1 MKERYN
7 MDKAHTTQRTSR
19 LNWQL
24 CRFALLLFTLA
35 LVAACARMGNP
46 DGGWYDETPPRVVGA
61 SPTEKAT
68 GVKTRKLHIRFNEF
82 IKIENATENVVVS
95 PPQLESP
102 DIKAGGKSIDI
113 ELKDSLKANTTYT
126 VDFSDAITDNNEGNP
141 LGNYTYSF
149 STGEHIDTM
158 EVSGWVLAAENLEPV
173 KGILVGLY
181 ANLAD
186 SAFRTQ
192 PMLRVAK
199 TDGRGHFVIRGI
211 APGKY
216 RVYAL
221 QDVDGDY
228 HLTQKGEEM
237 AFNREIIVPSSKP
250 DVRQDTLWRD
260 SLRIDSISR
269 VSYTHF
275 LPDNIMLRA
284 FTHVQTDRFFTKAER
299 TLPEC
304 FSLVFTAGSNELPQL
319 RGLNFNNAERAF
331 IVMPT
336 AKKDT
341 ITYWIKDS
349 ALINQDTLR
358 MQMQYWSTDTTGQLR
373 MKQDTIEVLAKTPYA
388 KRLKEKQKKAEEWK
402 KAQDKAQKKGE
413 PFETIMRPEALKVE
427 VKVNNSIAPDE
438 NVRIELPTPL
448 QSLDSTKVHLYSK
461 RDTLWYEARYR
472 IRVREGGDSLA
483 PVGTNLLHKRWL
495 ELQAEWKPGVEYS
508 FELDSLALTDIY
520 GTTSGKIKQ
529 GFKVREDKEFAT
541 LAVSLTALTD
551 SNVVVQLLNGQ
562 DAVVK
567 QTRALAGTANFYYLQ
582 PATYYLRLF
591 VDRNGNGRW
600 DTGDFYRGEEPETVY
615 YFPEEIECKANW
627 DATRTWNPT
636 AKPLNEQKPGKI
648 TKQKPDKGKSIKRRN
663 RERARELGIPLPP
676 DLK

>member
-1 MKERYN
+1 MKERN
-7 MDKAHTTQRTSR
+7 NTDKAHSTQRTRR

-24 CRFALLLFTLA
+24 CRFALLLLTLT

-158 EVSGWVLAAENLEPV
+158 EVSGWVLAADNLEPV

-228 HLTQKGEEM
+228 HLTQKGEQM

-413 PFETIMRPEALKVE
+413 PFETEMRPEALKVE

-472 IRVREGGDSLA
+472 LRVREGGDSLA

-551 SNVVVQLLNGQ
+551 SNVVVQLLNEQ

-676 DLK
+676 ELK

>member
-275 LPDNIMLRA
+275 LPDNITLRA
-284 FTHVQTDRFFTKAER
+284 FTHIQTDRFFTKAER

-448 QSLDSTKVHLYSK
+448 LSLDST
-461 RDTLWYEARYR
+461 
-472 IRVREGGDSLA
+472 
-483 PVGTNLLHKRWL
+483 
-495 ELQAEWKPGVEYS
+495 
-508 FELDSLALTDIY
+508 
-520 GTTSGKIKQ
+520 
-529 GFKVREDKEFAT
+529 
-541 LAVSLTALTD
+541 
-551 SNVVVQLLNGQ
+551 
-562 DAVVK
+562 
-567 QTRALAGTANFYYLQ
+567 
-582 PATYYLRLF
+582 
-591 VDRNGNGRW
+591 
-600 DTGDFYRGEEPETVY
+600 
-615 YFPEEIECKANW
+615 
-627 DATRTWNPT
+627 
-636 AKPLNEQKPGKI
+636 
-648 TKQKPDKGKSIKRRN
+648 
-663 RERARELGIPLPP
+663 
-676 DLK
+676 

>member
-24 CRFALLLFTLA
+24 CRFALLLLTLT

-95 PPQLESP
+95 PPQLETP

-304 FSLVFTAGSNELPQL
+304 FSLVFTAGSNELPVL

-331 IVMPT
+331 IAMPT

-413 PFETIMRPEALKVE
+413 PFETEMRPEALKAE

-448 QSLDSTKVHLYSK
+448 LSLDSTKVHLYSK

-676 DLK
+676 ELK

>member
-275 LPDNIMLRA
+275 LPDNITLRA
-284 FTHVQTDRFFTKAER
+284 FTHIQTDRFFTKAER

-304 FSLVFTAGSNELPQL
+304 FSLVFTAGNNELPVL
-319 RGLNFNNAERAF
+319 RGLNFNNDERAF

-472 IRVREGGDSLA
+472 LRVREGADSLA

>member
-1 MKERYN
+1 MKERN
-7 MDKAHTTQRTSR
+7 NTDKAHSTQRTRR

-24 CRFALLLFTLA
+24 CRFALLLLTLA

-358 MQMQYWSTDTTGQLR
+358 MEMQYWSTDTTGQLR

-472 IRVREGGDSLA
+472 LRVREGADSLA

-676 DLK
+676 ELK

>member
-373 MKQDTIEVLAKTPYA
+373 MKQDTREVLAKTPYA

-438 NVRIELPTPL
+438 NVRIDLPTPL

-676 DLK
+676 ELK

>member
-24 CRFALLLFTLA
+24 CRFALLLLTLT
-35 LVAACARMGNP
+35 LVTACARMGNP

-61 SPTEKAT
+61 SPAEKAT

-158 EVSGWVLAAENLEPV
+158 EVSGWVLAADNLEPV

-237 AFNREIIVPSSKP
+237 AFNREVIVPSSKP

-373 MKQDTIEVLAKTPYA
+373 MKQDTIEILSKTPYA

-438 NVRIELPTPL
+438 NVRIDLPTPL

-472 IRVREGGDSLA
+472 LRVREGGDSLA

-676 DLK
+676 ELK

>member
-68 GVKTRKLHIRFNEF
+68 AVKTRKLHIRFNEF

-237 AFNREIIVPSSKP
+237 AFNHEIIVPSSKP

-275 LPDNIMLRA
+275 LPDNITLRA

-304 FSLVFTAGSNELPQL
+304 FSLVFTAGNNELPVL

-413 PFETIMRPEALKVE
+413 PFETIMRPEALKME

-508 FELDSLALTDIY
+508 FELDSLAFTDIY

-663 RERARELGIPLPP
+663 RERALELGIPLPP

>member
-221 QDVDGDY
+221 QDIDGDY

-275 LPDNIMLRA
+275 LPDNITLRA
-284 FTHVQTDRFFTKAER
+284 FTHIQTDRFFTKAER

-304 FSLVFTAGSNELPQL
+304 FSLVFTAGNNELPVL

-413 PFETIMRPEALKVE
+413 PFETEMRPEALKVE

-472 IRVREGGDSLA
+472 LRVREGGDSLA

-551 SNVVVQLLNGQ
+551 SNVVVQLLNEQ

-663 RERARELGIPLPP
+663 RERAQELGIPLPP

>member
-95 PPQLESP
+95 PPQLETP

-284 FTHVQTDRFFTKAER
+284 FTHIQTDRFFTKAER

-304 FSLVFTAGSNELPQL
+304 FSLVFTAGSNELPVL

-331 IVMPT
+331 IAMPT

-373 MKQDTIEVLAKTPYA
+373 MKQDTIEILSKTPYA

-508 FELDSLALTDIY
+508 FELDSLAFTDIY

-676 DLK
+676 ELK

>member
-237 AFNREIIVPSSKP
+237 AFNREIIAPSSKP

-275 LPDNIMLRA
+275 LPDNITLRA

-304 FSLVFTAGSNELPQL
+304 FSLVFTAGNNELPVL

-331 IVMPT
+331 IAMPT

-413 PFETIMRPEALKVE
+413 PFETEMRPEALKVE

-472 IRVREGGDSLA
+472 LRVREGADSLA

-520 GTTSGKIKQ
+520 GTASGKIKQ

-676 DLK
+676 ELK

>member
-275 LPDNIMLRA
+275 LPDNITLRA
-284 FTHVQTDRFFTKAER
+284 FTHIQTDRFFTKAER

-304 FSLVFTAGSNELPQL
+304 FSLVFTAGNNELPVL

-413 PFETIMRPEALKVE
+413 PFETEMRPEALKVE

-551 SNVVVQLLNGQ
+551 SNVVVQLLNEQ

-676 DLK
+676 ELK

>member
-284 FTHVQTDRFFTKAER
+284 FTHIQTDRFFTKAER

-349 ALINQDTLR
+349 ALINQDSLR

-413 PFETIMRPEALKVE
+413 PFETEMRPEALKVE

-472 IRVREGGDSLA
+472 LRVREGADSLA

-520 GTTSGKIKQ
+520 GTASGKIKQ

-663 RERARELGIPLPP
+663 RERALELGIPLPP

>member
-24 CRFALLLFTLA
+24 CRFALLLFTLT

-158 EVSGWVLAAENLEPV
+158 EVSGWVLAADNLEPV

-275 LPDNIMLRA
+275 LPDNITLRA

-413 PFETIMRPEALKVE
+413 PFETEMRPEALKVE

-508 FELDSLALTDIY
+508 FELDSLALTDTY

-676 DLK
+676 ELK

>member
-1 MKERYN
+1 MKERNN
-7 MDKAHTTQRTSR
+7 MDKAHSTQRTRR

-24 CRFALLLFTLA
+24 CRFALLLLTLT

-61 SPTEKAT
+61 SPAEKAT

-158 EVSGWVLAAENLEPV
+158 EVSGWVLAADNLEPV

-237 AFNREIIVPSSKP
+237 AFNREVIVPSSKP

-373 MKQDTIEVLAKTPYA
+373 MKQDTIEILSKTPYA

-438 NVRIELPTPL
+438 NVRIDLPTPL

-472 IRVREGGDSLA
+472 LRVREGADSLA

-676 DLK
+676 ELK

>member
-1 MKERYN
+1 MKERN
-7 MDKAHTTQRTSR
+7 NTDKAHSTQRTRR

-24 CRFALLLFTLA
+24 CRFALLLLTLT

-61 SPTEKAT
+61 SPAEKAT

-158 EVSGWVLAAENLEPV
+158 EVSGWVLAADNLEPV

-237 AFNREIIVPSSKP
+237 AFNREVIVPSSKP

-269 VSYTHF
+269 VGYTHF

-373 MKQDTIEVLAKTPYA
+373 MKQDTIEILSKTPYA

-472 IRVREGGDSLA
+472 LRVREGADSLA

-676 DLK
+676 ELK

>member
-275 LPDNIMLRA
+275 LPDNITLRA

-336 AKKDT
+336 DKKDT

-448 QSLDSTKVHLYSK
+448 LSLDSTKVHLYSK

-472 IRVREGGDSLA
+472 LRVREGADSLA

-551 SNVVVQLLNGQ
+551 SNVVVQLLNEQ

-567 QTRALAGTANFYYLQ
+567 QARALAGTANFYYLQ

-676 DLK
+676 ELK

>member
-95 PPQLESP
+95 PPQLETP

-228 HLTQKGEEM
+228 HLTQKGEQM

-275 LPDNIMLRA
+275 LPDNITLRA
-284 FTHVQTDRFFTKAER
+284 FTHIQTDRFFTKAER

-413 PFETIMRPEALKVE
+413 PFETEMRPEALKVE

-472 IRVREGGDSLA
+472 LRVREWGDSLA

-567 QTRALAGTANFYYLQ
+567 QTRALAGTANFNYLQ

-676 DLK
+676 ELK

>member
-61 SPTEKAT
+61 SPAEKAT

-299 TLPEC
+299 TQPEC
-304 FSLVFTAGSNELPQL
+304 FSLVFTAGNNELPVL

-331 IVMPT
+331 IAMPT

-373 MKQDTIEVLAKTPYA
+373 MKQDTIEILSKTPYA

-472 IRVREGGDSLA
+472 LRVREGADSLA

>member
-237 AFNREIIVPSSKP
+237 AFNREVIVPSSKP

-284 FTHVQTDRFFTKAER
+284 FTHIQTDRFFTKAER

-304 FSLVFTAGSNELPQL
+304 FSLVFTAGNNELPVL

-331 IVMPT
+331 IAMPT

-373 MKQDTIEVLAKTPYA
+373 MKQDTIEVLAKTPYD

-413 PFETIMRPEALKVE
+413 PFETEMRPEALKVE

-472 IRVREGGDSLA
+472 LRVREGADSLA

-648 TKQKPDKGKSIKRRN
+648 TKQKPDKSKSIKRRN
-663 RERARELGIPLPP
+663 RERAQELGIPLPP

>member
-304 FSLVFTAGSNELPQL
+304 FSLVFTAGNNELPVL

-413 PFETIMRPEALKVE
+413 PFETEMRPEALKVE

-448 QSLDSTKVHLYSK
+448 LSLDSTKVHLYSK

-472 IRVREGGDSLA
+472 LRVREGADSLA

-520 GTTSGKIKQ
+520 GTASGKIKQ

-551 SNVVVQLLNGQ
+551 SNVVVQLLNEQ
-562 DAVVK
+562 DGVVK

-582 PATYYLRLF
+582 PARYYLRLF

-663 RERARELGIPLPP
+663 RERALELGIPLPP

>member
-275 LPDNIMLRA
+275 LPDNITLRA

-373 MKQDTIEVLAKTPYA
+373 MKQDTIEILAKTPYA

-413 PFETIMRPEALKVE
+413 PFETEMRPEALKVE

-448 QSLDSTKVHLYSK
+448 LSLDSTKVHLYSK

-472 IRVREGGDSLA
+472 LRVREGADSLA

-676 DLK
+676 ELK

>member
-1 MKERYN
+1 MKERN
-7 MDKAHTTQRTSR
+7 NTDKAHSTQRTRR

-24 CRFALLLFTLA
+24 CRFALLLLTLT

-61 SPTEKAT
+61 SPAEKAT

-228 HLTQKGEEM
+228 HLTQKGEQM
-237 AFNREIIVPSSKP
+237 AFNREVIVPSSKP

-373 MKQDTIEVLAKTPYA
+373 MKQDTIEVLSKTPYA

-472 IRVREGGDSLA
+472 LRVREGADSLA

-636 AKPLNEQKPGKI
+636 AKQLNEQKPGKI

-676 DLK
+676 ELK

>member
-126 VDFSDAITDNNEGNP
+126 MDFSDAITDNNEGNP

-275 LPDNIMLRA
+275 LPDNITLRA

-299 TLPEC
+299 ALPEC

-413 PFETIMRPEALKVE
+413 PFETEMRPEALKVE

-448 QSLDSTKVHLYSK
+448 LSLDSTKVHLYSK

-676 DLK
+676 ELK

>member
-1 MKERYN
+1 MKERN
-7 MDKAHTTQRTSR
+7 NTDKAHSTQRTRR

-24 CRFALLLFTLA
+24 CRFALLLLTLT

-61 SPTEKAT
+61 SPAEKAT

-158 EVSGWVLAAENLEPV
+158 EVSGWVLAADNLEPV

-269 VSYTHF
+269 VGYTHF

-373 MKQDTIEVLAKTPYA
+373 MKQDTIEILSKTPYA

-413 PFETIMRPEALKVE
+413 PFETEMRPEALKVE

-448 QSLDSTKVHLYSK
+448 LSLDSTKVHLYSK

-551 SNVVVQLLNGQ
+551 SNVVVQLLNEQ

-567 QTRALAGTANFYYLQ
+567 QARALAGTANFYYLQ

-676 DLK
+676 ELK

>member
-1 MKERYN
+1 MKERN
-7 MDKAHTTQRTSR
+7 NTDKAHSTQRTRR

-24 CRFALLLFTLA
+24 CRFALLLLTLT

-61 SPTEKAT
+61 SPAEKAT

-158 EVSGWVLAAENLEPV
+158 EVSGWVLAADNLEPV

-228 HLTQKGEEM
+228 HLTQKGEQM
-237 AFNREIIVPSSKP
+237 AFNREVIVPSSKP

-299 TLPEC
+299 MLPEC

-373 MKQDTIEVLAKTPYA
+373 MKQDTIEILSKTPYA

-472 IRVREGGDSLA
+472 LRVREGADSLA

-676 DLK
+676 ELK

>member
-275 LPDNIMLRA
+275 LPDNITLRA

-304 FSLVFTAGSNELPQL
+304 FSLVFTAGNNELPVL

-331 IVMPT
+331 IAMPT

-472 IRVREGGDSLA
+472 IRVREGADSLA

-508 FELDSLALTDIY
+508 FELDSLAFTDIY

-676 DLK
+676 ELK

>member
-46 DGGWYDETPPRVVGA
+46 DGGWYDETPPRVVAA

-95 PPQLESP
+95 PPQLETP

-158 EVSGWVLAAENLEPV
+158 EVSGWVLAADNLEPV

-228 HLTQKGEEM
+228 HLTQKGEQM
-237 AFNREIIVPSSKP
+237 AFNREVIVPSSKP

-269 VSYTHF
+269 VGYTHF

-472 IRVREGGDSLA
+472 LRVREGADSLA

-551 SNVVVQLLNGQ
+551 SNVVVQLLNEQ

-676 DLK
+676 ELK

>member
-95 PPQLESP
+95 PPQLETP

-275 LPDNIMLRA
+275 LPDNITLRA
-284 FTHVQTDRFFTKAER
+284 FTHIQTDRFFTKAER

-373 MKQDTIEVLAKTPYA
+373 MKQDTIEFLAKTPYA

-472 IRVREGGDSLA
+472 IRVREGADSLA

-520 GTTSGKIKQ
+520 GTASGKIKQ

-636 AKPLNEQKPGKI
+636 AKPLNEQKSGKI

-676 DLK
+676 ELK

>member
-1 MKERYN
+1 MKERN
-7 MDKAHTTQRTSR
+7 NTDKAHSTQRTRR

-24 CRFALLLFTLA
+24 CRFALLLFTLT

-158 EVSGWVLAAENLEPV
+158 EVSGWVLAADNLEPV

-228 HLTQKGEEM
+228 HLTQKGEQM

-413 PFETIMRPEALKVE
+413 PFETEMRPEALKVE

-472 IRVREGGDSLA
+472 LRVREGADSLA

-520 GTTSGKIKQ
+520 GTKSGKIKQ

-676 DLK
+676 ELK

>member
-1 MKERYN
+1 MKERN
-7 MDKAHTTQRTSR
+7 NTDKAHSTQRTRR

-24 CRFALLLFTLA
+24 CRFALLLLTLT

-61 SPTEKAT
+61 SPAEKAT

-158 EVSGWVLAAENLEPV
+158 EVSGWVLAADNLEPV

-228 HLTQKGEEM
+228 HLTQKGEQM
-237 AFNREIIVPSSKP
+237 AFNREVIVPSSKP

-269 VSYTHF
+269 VGYTHF

-373 MKQDTIEVLAKTPYA
+373 MKQDTIEILSKTPYA

-472 IRVREGGDSLA
+472 LRVREGADSLA

-567 QTRALAGTANFYYLQ
+567 QTRALAGTVNFYYLQ

-676 DLK
+676 ELK

>member
-284 FTHVQTDRFFTKAER
+284 FTHIQTDRFFTKAER

-304 FSLVFTAGSNELPQL
+304 FSLVFTAGNNELPVL

-331 IVMPT
+331 IAMPT

-627 DATRTWNPT
+627 DATRTWKPT

-663 RERARELGIPLPP
+663 RERALELGIPLPP
-676 DLK
+676 ELK

>member
-1 MKERYN
+1 MKERN
-7 MDKAHTTQRTSR
+7 NTDKAHSTQRTRR

-24 CRFALLLFTLA
+24 CRFALLLLTLT

-275 LPDNIMLRA
+275 LPDNITLRA
-284 FTHVQTDRFFTKAER
+284 FTHIQTDRFFTKAER

-472 IRVREGGDSLA
+472 LRVREGADSLA

-508 FELDSLALTDIY
+508 FELDSLAFTDIY

-676 DLK
+676 ELK

>member
-1 MKERYN
+1 MKERN
-7 MDKAHTTQRTSR
+7 NTDKAHSTQRTRR

-24 CRFALLLFTLA
+24 CRFALLLFTLT

-228 HLTQKGEEM
+228 HLTQKGEQM
-237 AFNREIIVPSSKP
+237 AFNREVIVPSSKP

-373 MKQDTIEVLAKTPYA
+373 MKQDTIEVLSKTPYA

-472 IRVREGGDSLA
+472 LRVREGADSLA

-676 DLK
+676 ELK

>member
-275 LPDNIMLRA
+275 LPDNITLRA
-284 FTHVQTDRFFTKAER
+284 FTHIQTDRFFTKAER

-304 FSLVFTAGSNELPQL
+304 FSLVFTAGNNELPVL

-413 PFETIMRPEALKVE
+413 PFETEMRPEALKVE

-472 IRVREGGDSLA
+472 LRVREGGDSLA

-551 SNVVVQLLNGQ
+551 SNVVVQLLNEQ

-663 RERARELGIPLPP
+663 RERARELGIHLPP
-676 DLK
+676 ELK

>member
-1 MKERYN
+1 MKERN
-7 MDKAHTTQRTSR
+7 NTDKAHSTQRTRR

-24 CRFALLLFTLA
+24 CRFALLLLTLT

-61 SPTEKAT
+61 SPAEKAT

-82 IKIENATENVVVS
+82 IKIENTTENVVVS

-269 VSYTHF
+269 VGYTHF

-304 FSLVFTAGSNELPQL
+304 FSLVFTAGNNELPVL

-448 QSLDSTKVHLYSK
+448 LSLDSTKVHLYSK

-472 IRVREGGDSLA
+472 LRVREGADSLA

-676 DLK
+676 ELK

>member
-61 SPTEKAT
+61 SPAEKAT

-158 EVSGWVLAAENLEPV
+158 EVSGWVLAADNLEPV

-228 HLTQKGEEM
+228 HLTQKGEQM
-237 AFNREIIVPSSKP
+237 AFNREVIVPSSKP

-373 MKQDTIEVLAKTPYA
+373 MKQDTIEILSKTPYA

-438 NVRIELPTPL
+438 NVRIDLPTPL

-472 IRVREGGDSLA
+472 LRVREGADSLA

-508 FELDSLALTDIY
+508 FELDSLAFTDIY

-676 DLK
+676 ELK

>member
-7 MDKAHTTQRTSR
+7 MDKVHTTQRTSR

-275 LPDNIMLRA
+275 LPDNITLRA
-284 FTHVQTDRFFTKAER
+284 FTHIQTDRFFTKAER

-472 IRVREGGDSLA
+472 LRVREGADSLA
-483 PVGTNLLHKRWL
+483 PIGTNLLHKRWL

-520 GTTSGKIKQ
+520 GTTSGNIKQ

-582 PATYYLRLF
+582 PARYYLRLF
-591 VDRNGNGRW
+591 VDHNGNGRW

>member
-24 CRFALLLFTLA
+24 CRFALLLLTLT

-95 PPQLESP
+95 PPQLETP

-304 FSLVFTAGSNELPQL
+304 FSLVFTAGNNELPVL

-413 PFETIMRPEALKVE
+413 PFETEMHPETLKVE

-676 DLK
+676 ELK